1 MISVGE
7 GRGDASPVW
16 RKSSYSHERGEC
28 VEAARTGPGR
38 AFRDSGDPGGPVLP
52 CTAGE
57 WRALLRRRA
66 G

>member
-7 GRGDASPVW
+7 GRGDTSPVW

-28 VEAARTGPGR
+28 VEVARVGPGR
-38 AFRDSGDPGGPVLP
+38 AFRDSRDPGGPALP
-52 CTAGE
+52 CTADE
-57 WRALLRRRA
+57 WRTLLRRLT

>member
-28 VEAARTGPGR
+28 VEVARVGPGCGPVP
-38 AFRDSGDPGGPVLP
+38 SGGPAP
-52 CTAGE
+52 FTSPTG
-57 WRALLRRRA
+57 RRSR
-66 G
+66 